1 MKCFLLLT
9 VVAFS
14 CALPYYGGSSKS
26 INIGED
32 GTIVITG
39 ANGKRVVISKAV
51 GNTNEKFI
59 DISVETPNSLPK
71 RIRINEQGTD
81 KTVDVQNGPYNG
93 RLNGQYWED
102 GLRETRSPKVRTTK
116 DTKKSKSQSDL
127 LNTIFKDYEGVVDEK
142 SYESLVKKVNA
153 YVESGE
159 LDSSVSD
166 VLKYLHDQKVT
177 NEPAAVDTRVQT
189 SGINKVP
196 LVHSDIS
203 SIVRDYI
210 WTIKN
215 QQPAL
220 SDNVVTDQR

>member
-9 VVAFS
+9 LVALS
-14 CALPYYGGSSKS
+14 CALPYYGGGSKS

-51 GNTNEKFI
+51 GNTDEKFI
-59 DISVETPNSLPK
+59 DISVESPNLPPK
-71 RIRINEQGTD
+71 RIRIDEQGTD

-93 RLNGQYWED
+93 QFNGQYWED
-102 GLRETRSPKVRTTK
+102 ELREKRTPKVATTK
-116 DTKKSKSQSDL
+116 DTKKTKTQADL
-127 LNTIFKDYEGVVDEK
+127 LYSVFKDYEGVVDEK
-142 SYESLVKKVNA
+142 SYESLMKKVNG
-153 YVESGE
+153 YVEAGE
-159 LDSSVSD
+159 LDSSVND

-177 NEPAAVDTRVQT
+177 EEQSSTDTSVQT
-189 SGINKVP
+189 SGANKVP

-210 WTIKN
+210 WTTKY
-215 QQPAL
+215 QQPAIAG
-220 SDNVVTDQR
+220 NVVPDQR